1 MADLLDLFKSS
12 MTDEVLETL
21 GSQVGIKDKSMT
33 STAATGAFTVL
44 MDAMQRNATQSKGV
58 KSLDKALEKDHDG
71 SVLDDLMGYISGQG
85 NFSSRTTNGAG
96 ILNHVLGSK
105 QSGVIDILGK
115 MTGLDK
121 SKSGDLLMKM
131 APIVMGALGKQ
142 KRTQNLDK
150 GGVFDILTKSVEP
163 QRNDSQFGSLLNAVL
178 DQDGDGDVKD
188 DLLNMGMKVLGGF
201 FKRKR

>member
-1 MADLLDLFKSS
+1 MADLLDLFKSN

-21 GSQVGIKDKSMT
+21 GSQVGIQDKKMT
-33 STAATGAFTVL
+33 SAAATGAFTVL
-44 MDAMQRNATQSKGV
+44 MDALQRNATQSKGV

-71 SVLDDLMGYISGQG
+71 SLLDDLMGYVSGQG
-85 NFSSRTTNGAG
+85 NFPNRTTNGAG

-105 QSGVIDILGK
+105 QSGVVEILGK

-121 SKSGDLLMKM
+121 SKSGDLLIKM

-188 DLLNMGMKVLGGF
+188 DLLNMGMKALGGF